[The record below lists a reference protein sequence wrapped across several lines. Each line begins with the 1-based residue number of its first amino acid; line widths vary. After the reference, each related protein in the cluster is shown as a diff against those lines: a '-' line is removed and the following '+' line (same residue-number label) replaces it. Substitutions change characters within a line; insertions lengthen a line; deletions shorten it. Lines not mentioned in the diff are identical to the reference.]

1 MSFGSRPLCNILKL
15 QFSSKLKVGERK
27 NLLSALRTFA
37 TSSTRASDT
46 PQDQSKL
53 GKQLK
58 SRAEASIRRIVDK
71 VTKEAKARME
81 GKAGG
86 EGQTK
91 RVSKEELL
99 HPFST
104 KKTDGER
111 SDLEKVIIALL
122 VFGLVGIGV
131 LIYRKSTNASE
142 KDD

>member
-1 MSFGSRPLCNILKL
+1 MG
-15 QFSSKLKVGERK
+15 

-37 TSSTRASDT
+37 TSSARASDV

-86 EGQTK
+86 EGKSKRSCCIRTLPRRLMGK
-91 RVSKEELL
+91 GPILRKLSLLCLSLAWLELVFWSIRELPKPWRKTIRVS
-99 HPFST
+99 
-104 KKTDGER
+104 
-111 SDLEKVIIALL
+111 IIPVL
-122 VFGLVGIGV
+122 VM
-131 LIYRKSTNASE
+131 Y
-142 KDD
+142 